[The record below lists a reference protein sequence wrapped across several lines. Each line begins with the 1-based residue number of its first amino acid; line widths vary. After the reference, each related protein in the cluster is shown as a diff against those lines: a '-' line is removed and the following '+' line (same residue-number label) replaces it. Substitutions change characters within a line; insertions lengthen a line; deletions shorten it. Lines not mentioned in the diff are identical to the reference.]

1 METSA
6 LFQRLCLVEI
16 RRLLMVIGV
25 AVVVIILFQCFA
37 LPSGQGWSVSPAN
50 EGSVVMLISDP
61 ISPNSS
67 KSSIRVFNIMTN
79 GSDLSD
85 LGEEDEAE
93 IADKDADYEL
103 TSDKIVENDVVLKLG
118 ETLGI
123 SSITVTDNTSSQE
136 KSIETGSKQLK
147 QVDEN
152 GILEAT
158 TSSTFGGIQSNAG
171 TVPGELLSISKKNGE
186 NRDRDSITSDSFP
199 TKVISL
205 DHMVTQTKNAE
216 LLQTISVT
224 LNNNSTRDSITTLK
238 RWEQTTSLSQM
249 NSLLLHSI
257 VYSHSMVRIHSFKNL
272 FEW

>member
-1 METSA
+1 
-6 LFQRLCLVEI
+6 
-16 RRLLMVIGV
+16 MVIGV

-37 LPSGQGWSVSPAN
+37 LPYGKGWSVSPAN
-50 EGSVVMLISDP
+50 EGSVVLLVSNP
-61 ISPNSS
+61 ILPNSS
-67 KSSIRVFNIMTN
+67 KSSIQRLTPD
-79 GSDLSD
+79 SSD

-103 TSDKIVENDVVLKLG
+103 TSDKIVENDVMLKLG
-118 ETLGI
+118 ETLGK

-186 NRDRDSITSDSFP
+186 NRDRDSIPSDSFP

-224 LNNNSTRDSITTLK
+224 LNNNSTRDSISTLK
-238 RWEQTTSLSQM
+238 RWERSTSMSQM
-249 NSLLLHSI
+249 NSLLIHSL